1 MIHKQRLDDYIQQ
14 VCNQIR
20 NKEMHASISQEL
32 QGHLEEKIEEYQST
46 GLTEEDAI
54 DKAIADMGD
63 PIQVGKHLHQAH
75 KPRMEWSV
83 IALVAVLIGF
93 GLLVMYSL
101 SQSQTDAGH
110 LFTNKVVG
118 ILLGLGLFIA
128 LLFFDYR
135 KLQPYSLYLYLG
147 IVLCMLLTLPFGTT
161 VNGRP
166 MYLNLGFLFVN
177 VYGMCSV
184 LLILSMAGMFAA
196 WNWEKRKTLLW
207 AALVFLVPFIFLIAS
222 NHAFEAFLILAG
234 FLVLMAASPAPR
246 RSVLELFGVLF
257 VAITGVAFLM
267 IKQYQ
272 LHRILSF
279 LDPHADPNGT
289 GYTLLQ
295 SLKALQEAGL
305 WGHGFGASLNTLPG
319 TEAELVF
326 AYIVHSFGLVTGA
339 AILLLGIILLVRLLR
354 AVRLVRD
361 RYGVMLMS
369 GFMTLFFIP
378 YFWSILMT
386 AGFLPI
392 MSANLPFISYG
403 NTSFLMQML
412 LIGLVLNV
420 YRRKDMQP
428 IEACKP
434 PVQN

>member
-1 MIHKQRLDDYIQQ
+1 MSQQQRLNEYIQQ
-14 VCNQIR
+14 VCRQIR

-32 QGHLEEKIEEYQST
+32 RGHLEDKIEDYQAS
-46 GLTEEDAI
+46 GLTLESAI

-63 PIQVGKHLHQAH
+63 PIQIGKHLHQAH

-83 IALVAVLIGF
+83 VALVAMLIGF

-118 ILLGLGLFIA
+118 ILLGLALFIA

-147 IVLCMLLTLPFGTT
+147 IVLCMLLTNLFATT
-161 VNGRP
+161 INGRP
-166 MYLNLGFLFVN
+166 MYLNIGFLLN

-184 LLILSMAGMFAA
+184 LLILSMAGMFAK
-196 WNWEKRKTLLW
+196 WNWEKLTILFR
-207 AALVFLVPFIFLIAS
+207 AALTFLVPFAILFVS
-222 NHAFEAFLILAG
+222 HHTFEAILLLAG
-234 FLVLMAASPAPR
+234 FLVLVAVSPAPR
-246 RSVLELFGVLF
+246 RMVWKLFGVLF
-257 VAITGVAFLM
+257 LTIAGTVFLT
-267 IKQYQ
+267 IKPYK
-272 LHRILSF
+272 LDRLYSF
-279 LDPHADPNGT
+279 LDPHADPNGS
-289 GYTLLQ
+289 GYILLQ
-295 SLKALQEAGL
+295 SLKTLQEAGL
-305 WGHGFGASLNTLPG
+305 WGHGFGASLSRLPG
-319 TEAELVF
+319 TEADLVF

-369 GFMTLFFIP
+369 GLMTLFFIP

-392 MSANLPFISYG
+392 MSVNLPFISYG
-403 NTSFLMQML
+403 NTSFIMQML

-420 YRRKDMQP
+420 YSRKDIQP
-428 IEACKP
+428 IEASKP
-434 PVQN
+434 PVQT